1 MKQSKRFQKA
11 KKTKSNRAGVF
22 LMDNKKLEIAILDAA
37 LDANNPAGENYRSL
51 TLAKTGDLAS
61 SFALSARIVEQS
73 ALETG
78 VIPERYQRSV
88 GTVGIEGQ
96 IRLLKATVGIVGA
109 GGLGGFVLEL
119 LARMGVGRLVIV
131 DDDTFSD
138 SNLNRQLLAEE
149 NNLGE
154 SKADTAVR
162 RIAAVNSSVEVT
174 AHNARGDLSTMP
186 LFFSGCDLVLDC
198 LDNLPSRFELEKACS
213 QLGVVMIHGAIAGF
227 LGQLAVIRP
236 DRPLLKSIYG
246 SVAES
251 GVKKGVEIH
260 LGNPAA
266 TPAMLAAWQASEAVK
281 FLAGLDGVLPP
292 DKLLIIDMQA
302 GESYQVEVEVGA

>member
-1 MKQSKRFQKA
+1 
-11 KKTKSNRAGVF
+11 
-22 LMDNKKLEIAILDAA
+22 MDNKKLEMAILDAA

-51 TLAKTGDLAS
+51 SLTKTLDLANN
-61 SFALSARIVEQS
+61 FALSVRLVEQV
-73 ALETG
+73 ALEVG
-78 VIPERYQRSV
+78 VVPERYQRSV

-96 IRLLKATVGIVGA
+96 IRLLKARVGIVGA
-109 GGLGGFVLEL
+109 GGLGGFALEL
-119 LARMGVGRLVIV
+119 LARMGVGQLVIV

-149 NNLGE
+149 KNLGE
-154 SKADTAVR
+154 SKAETAVK
-162 RIAAVNSSVEVT
+162 RIAAVNSAVEVI
-174 AHNARGDLSTMP
+174 AHNARGDLTNMP

-198 LDNLPSRFELEKACS
+198 LDNLPSRFELEKACA

-236 DRPLLKSIYG
+236 GRPLLTSIYG
-246 SVAES
+246 TVAES

-266 TPAMLAAWQASEAVK
+266 TPAMLAAWQVSEAVK
-281 FLAGLDGVLPP
+281 LLAGLDGVLPA

-302 GESYQVEVEVGA
+302 GESYQVEVGS

>member
-1 MKQSKRFQKA
+1 
-11 KKTKSNRAGVF
+11 
-22 LMDNKKLEIAILDAA
+22 MDNKKLEKAILDAA
-37 LDANNPAGENYRSL
+37 LEAHNPAGENYRSL
-51 TLAKTGDLAS
+51 TLAKTVDLANS
-61 SFALSARIVEQS
+61 SALSVRLVEQV
-73 ALETG
+73 ALEAG

-88 GTVGIEGQ
+88 GTVGVEGQ
-96 IRLLKATVGIVGA
+96 IRLLKAKVGIVGA
-109 GGLGGFVLEL
+109 GGLGGFALEL
-119 LARMGVGRLVIV
+119 LARMGVGKLVIV

-149 NNLGE
+149 DNLGE
-154 SKADTAVR
+154 SKAETAVK

-174 AHNARGDLSTMP
+174 AHHARGDLGSMP

-198 LDNLPSRFELEKACS
+198 LDNLPSRFELEEVCA

-236 DRPLLKSIYG
+236 GRPLLKSIYG

-302 GESYQVEVEVGA
+302 GESYQVEVGA

>member
-1 MKQSKRFQKA
+1 
-11 KKTKSNRAGVF
+11 
-22 LMDNKKLEIAILDAA
+22 MDNKKLEMAISDAA
-37 LDANNPAGENYRSL
+37 LNANNPAGENYRSL
-51 TLAKTGDLAS
+51 TLAKTGDLAN
-61 SFALSARIVEQS
+61 SFALTVSMVEQA

-96 IRLLKATVGIVGA
+96 IRLLKAKVGIVGA
-109 GGLGGFVLEL
+109 GGLGGFALEL

-138 SNLNRQLLAEE
+138 SNLNRQLLADE

-154 SKADTAVR
+154 SKAETAVR

-174 AHNARGDLSTMP
+174 AHNARGDLTNMP
-186 LFFSGCDLVLDC
+186 QFFSGCDLVLDC
-198 LDNLPSRFELEKACS
+198 LDNLPSRFELEKACG

-236 DRPLLKSIYG
+236 GRPLLTSIYG

-251 GVKKGVEIH
+251 GLKKGVEVH
-260 LGNPAA
+260 LGNPAT
-266 TPAMLAAWQASEAVK
+266 TPAMLAAWQANEAVK

-292 DKLLIIDMQA
+292 NKLLIIDMQA
-302 GESYQVEVEVGA
+302 GESYQVEVGA